1 VQTYF
6 LRRTLQ
12 AIPII
17 FILSMVIF
25 GLVRLAPGGPLAQ
38 AERNPNTSP
47 EQLARL
53 REKLGLD
60 QPLPVQYVRWLGQIF
75 LEGDLGQ
82 SIKFR
87 RPVTEM
93 IRERLFNTFILV
105 GASFIVTLLLAIPVG
120 VISASKQYSTF
131 DYLVTT
137 LTFIGQSIP
146 AYWLGLVLIVL
157 FYLVLTNPT
166 TGEPLLPA
174 SGMYSI
180 GQEGE
185 LLNLAWHLVLPVATL
200 SLASIAWYSRF
211 LRSSMLDVL
220 HEDYVR
226 TARAKGLAE
235 RLVRYRHALGN
246 AVLPLVTI
254 VTLDLPTIFSGAL
267 FVETIFAWP
276 GMGRLFW
283 DAAKGR
289 DYPVLLGIVMLNAI
303 LIVVCNLLADLIYGW
318 LDPRIHY
325 E

>member
-1 VQTYF
+1 MQTYF

-12 AIPII
+12 AVPII
-17 FILSMVIF
+17 FILSIIVF

-53 REKLGLD
+53 RERLGLD
-60 QPLPVQYVRWLGQIF
+60 QPLPVQYIRWVGQIL

-87 RPVTEM
+87 RPVSEM
-93 IRERLFNTFILV
+93 IQERLFNTFILV
-105 GASFIVTLLLAIPVG
+105 GVSFIITLLLAIPVG
-120 VISASKQYSTF
+120 VISASKQYSPF

-137 LTFIGQSIP
+137 LTFIGQSVP
-146 AYWLGLVLIVL
+146 AYWLGLILIVI
-157 FYLVLTNPT
+157 FYLVITNPA
-166 TGEPLLPA
+166 TGDPLLPA

-200 SLASIAWYSRF
+200 SLASVAWYSRF

-235 RLVRYRHALGN
+235 RFVRYRHALKN
-246 AVLPLVTI
+246 AILPLVTI
-254 VTLDLPTIFSGAL
+254 VTLDLPTLFSGAL

-283 DAAKGR
+283 DAARGR
-289 DYPVLLGIVMLNAI
+289 DYPVLLGVVMLNAI